1 MVRPSR
7 PADRIEK
14 NRLRALRR
22 AEREDMIR
30 VVGGDDAA
38 SPSAGM
44 SDVPQA
50 QPGDSD
56 RVPRN
61 RI

>member
-1 MVRPSR
+1 MIRPSR
-7 PADRIEK
+7 QADRIEK

-30 VVGGDDAA
+30 VIGGDDDT
-38 SPSAGM
+38 SPPSAISGL
-44 SDVPQA
+44 PQA
-50 QPGDSD
+50 PADGNDGA
-56 RVPRN
+56 PRS